1 MGGITKE
8 EWPEIVNRL
17 KHSALPVPPSF
28 VGDYDNWLCRSYA
41 GRTLFSMGD
50 YENALM
56 VLATVLEVEP
66 DLQDRPA
73 EGFSQAEHKVLC
85 LIDMVELI
93 MGLANNPEAALRYQD
108 EAVDICE
115 KFQGEFIT
123 ANPEKIWQKKI
134 ELLRLAGR
142 AVEAETA
149 ASTLW
154 QPAVKL
160 KEREVL
166 DMEEVRHRQG
176 SKDVKGVG
184 PEDLLTGLSDVLTK
198 AH

>member
-1 MGGITKE
+1 MGGITKA

-17 KHSALPVPPSF
+17 KRSALPVPPSF
-28 VGDYDNWLCRSYA
+28 VSDYDNWLCRSYA

-50 YENALM
+50 YEDALM
-56 VLATVLEVEP
+56 VLATVLDVEP
-66 DLQDRPA
+66 DLQDRPV

-85 LIDMVELI
+85 LTDMVELI
-93 MGLANNPEAALRYQD
+93 MGLAHNPEAALRYQN
-108 EAVDICE
+108 EAVELCE

-142 AVEAETA
+142 EGEAKALANTP
-149 ASTLW
+149 W
-154 QPAVKL
+154 QPAAKL
-160 KEREVL
+160 KEREIL

-176 SKDVKGVG
+176 SQGAKGSK
-184 PEDLLTGLSDVLTK
+184 PEDFLTGLGDVFK
-198 AH
+198 KQN